1 MASRRA
7 NLFTAI
13 VGFCLTL
20 LLAPLA
26 LADETS
32 IQNRAKQIWQVL
44 DYLAVDYGAA
54 VSNGQIIEQ
63 AEYVEMQE
71 FSQNAERQLSELAPF
86 SSKDDLVQQ
95 AGQLRTLIAEKAS
108 PKLVA
113 NKAREIAAQ
122 LVAVYPVPMSPS
134 TAPVLGRGEVLY
146 AAQCASC
153 HGAQG
158 HGDGPLAASL
168 SPPPIAFSDRD
179 RAQERSVFALYQII
193 SSGVDSTAMPDFAHI
208 TDDDRWALAYFSST
222 LSYTAEEVSAGGQQW
237 LNNQAVRS
245 LVPNL
250 DTLTQITEISL
261 AQAMDPSAAR
271 HVLAFLR
278 SEPAV
283 VMGSSSDSL
292 GLAKTKLAES
302 IRSLEQ
308 GDVRT
313 ASTLALSA
321 YLDGFEIAEP
331 ALAAKDKS
339 LFDALER
346 SMGAYRVAVN
356 RENLLEAQQLE
367 KDLQRQLATAQSRL
381 GQAADDP
388 VATFLGAFTI
398 LLREGVEALLIVVAM
413 VAFLKKAQRKDVL
426 PYVHTGWIAALLA
439 GVATW
444 GVATY
449 LVDLS
454 GASREMTEG
463 FAAIFAAVVLLC
475 VGIWMHQKSMA
486 GRWQQ
491 YVKEKLSA
499 ALNRKSALML
509 FLLSF
514 VTVYREVFE
523 TVLFFAALWTGGN
536 GAYLLLGMGAAILVL
551 IILACVLLRTSAKLP
566 IGQFFAASS
575 ALIGLLSVVLIG
587 KGVAALQKVGIFDIT
602 PVAAPQID
610 LLGIYPSMQT
620 LVAQL
625 LIVLVIAIS
634 VGLNIRSQG
643 SRPKQVG
650 YRRHE

>member
-1 MASRRA
+1 MASRKA
-7 NLFTAI
+7 SLLTAI
-13 VGFCLTL
+13 VGISFFTSLFTL
-20 LLAPLA
+20 PAF
-26 LADETS
+26 ADESS

-54 VSNGQIIEQ
+54 VKDGQIIEE
-63 AEYVEMQE
+63 AEYLEMQE
-71 FSQNAERQLSELAPF
+71 FSQNAERQLSEIPPSVAQA
-86 SSKDDLVQQ
+86 DLVRQ
-95 AGQLRTLIAEKAS
+95 AVQLRTLIAEKAS
-108 PKLVA
+108 PTVVSS
-113 NKAREIAAQ
+113 KAREIAAQ
-122 LVAVYPVPMSPS
+122 LVAEYPVPMSPS
-134 TAPVLGRGEVLY
+134 VVPSVSRGKVLY

-168 SPPPIAFSDRD
+168 KPPPVAFSDRD
-179 RAQERSVFALYQII
+179 RAQNRSVFALYQII
-193 SSGVDSTAMPDFAHI
+193 SSGVEGTGMPAFAHLS
-208 TDDDRWALAYFSST
+208 DDDRWALAYFSST
-222 LSYTAEEVSAGGQQW
+222 LSYTAEDVEAGRQQW
-237 LNNQAVRS
+237 LNKPTIAD

-250 DTLTQITEISL
+250 DTLTQLTETSL
-261 AQAMDPSAAR
+261 AQAMDPVAAR
-271 HVLAFLR
+271 NTLAFLR
-278 SEPAV
+278 NEPST
-283 VMGSSSDSL
+283 VMGSSADSL
-292 GLAKTKLAES
+292 GLAKIKLAQS
-302 IRSLEQ
+302 IQKLEQ
-308 GDVRT
+308 GDAKS

-331 ALAAKDKS
+331 ALAAKDKP

-356 RENLLEAQQLE
+356 RQNLLEAQQLE
-367 KDLQRQLATAQSRL
+367 MDLQKQLAIAQSRL
-381 GQAADDP
+381 GQTVDDP
-388 VATFLGAFTI
+388 VAAFLGAFTI

-426 PYVHTGWIAALLA
+426 PYVHSGWIAALLA

-509 FLLSF
+509 FVLSF

-523 TVLFFAALWTGGN
+523 TVLFFTALWTGGN
-536 GAYLLLGMGAAILVL
+536 GSYLLLGMGAAIVVL
-551 IILACVLLRTSAKLP
+551 IALAYVLLRTSAKLP

-575 ALIGLLSVVLIG
+575 ALIGLLAIVLMG
-587 KGVAALQKVGIFDIT
+587 KGVAALQKVGIFDMT
-602 PVAAPQID
+602 PVAAPQIE

-620 LVAQL
+620 LTAQL
-625 LIVLVIAIS
+625 LIVLVIAVS
-634 VGLNIRSQG
+634 VGLNMRSQG
-643 SRPKQVG
+643 TTAAQARKA
-650 YRRHE
+650 